1 MVKNKYLNNLFD
13 LALSNKS
20 SLLIPESDDI
30 RIQKAVKKLKDIGF
44 DILDINDFNN
54 NDRYYHFLLNYGFSH
69 L

>member
-44 DILDINDFNN
+44 DILDINAPE
-54 NDRYYHFLLNYGFSH
+54 RI
-69 L
+69 